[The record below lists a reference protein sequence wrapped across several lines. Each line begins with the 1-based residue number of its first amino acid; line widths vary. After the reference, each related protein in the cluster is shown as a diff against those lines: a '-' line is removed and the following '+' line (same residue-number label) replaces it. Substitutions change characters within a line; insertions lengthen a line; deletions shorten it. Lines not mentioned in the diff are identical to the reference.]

1 MTQEHMGSGTT
12 SESNRDH
19 PGLGACYD
27 GLIAMMLSAF
37 GEQLPPIKVDTQKN
51 NGAYLSRT
59 IPREE
64 EDILGPPKFIVFIAH
79 DLYTL
84 PFPYIL
90 VQGNVSHMSDLRC
103 SRLLTRQ
110 PRICIIGGGCSDPG
124 LINGGSSGYDVSSP
138 TRSKKWT

>member
-37 GEQLPPIKVDTQKN
+37 GEQLPPIKVDTQKI

-59 IPREE
+59 IPQRGGE
-64 EDILGPPKFIVFIAH
+64 
-79 DLYTL
+79 
-84 PFPYIL
+84 YIRTTK
-90 VQGNVSHMSDLRC
+90 VYCFYS
-103 SRLLTRQ
+103 SRLIYPPLPLYSCTR
-110 PRICIIGGGCSDPG
+110 
-124 LINGGSSGYDVSSP
+124 
-138 TRSKKWT
+138 